1 MRLGQLYQFLQGNQ
15 KLGRSRCYTTVSSF
29 IIILSGFIL
38 YVDTILGLF
47 FNLDISVNTSFV
59 TLRGTIY
66 GFESAIAPLL
76 IIIGSQMKPYW
87 ISYSVP
93 MYAYLNVLI
102 GYIIMASGYEVYNFW
117 LFRIAIIIFCV
128 VLFIALTFLK
138 NFLTKIHLIDDIKD
152 SIIDSIK
159 REDLKK

>member
-1 MRLGQLYQFLQGNQ
+1 
-15 KLGRSRCYTTVSSF
+15 
-29 IIILSGFIL
+29 
-38 YVDTILGLF
+38 
-47 FNLDISVNTSFV
+47 
-59 TLRGTIY
+59 
-66 GFESAIAPLL
+66 
-76 IIIGSQMKPYW
+76 
-87 ISYSVP
+87 